1 MRVTIERFTR
11 TVCLLGL
18 LAACAQEAPP
28 PSVTAFMED
37 PILLDATMVRCTQ
50 NRAEKKYEP
59 ECVNAREAVDR
70 LAVAAERSRRERL
83 DAQFERKRQ
92 ALRRAQEAAAEAR
105 RRAAEAEA
113 ERQQAEYLFGGTPE
127 VGTGGTS
134 DVGTGVTP
142 GIAAGAPPEVAA
154 GTTPGIAAGTDG
166 QEAAPGGAP
175 PATSPIAVPG
185 EEPAAASGTGLEAV
199 REALQERQEAAQQ

>member
-18 LAACAQEAPP
+18 LAACAQESPP

-105 RRAAEAEA
+105 RRVAEAEA
-113 ERQQAEYLFGGTPE
+113 ERQRAEYLFGGPPQ
-127 VGTGGTS
+127 VGTGG
-134 DVGTGVTP
+134 TP

-154 GTTPGIAAGTDG
+154 GATPGIAAGTDG